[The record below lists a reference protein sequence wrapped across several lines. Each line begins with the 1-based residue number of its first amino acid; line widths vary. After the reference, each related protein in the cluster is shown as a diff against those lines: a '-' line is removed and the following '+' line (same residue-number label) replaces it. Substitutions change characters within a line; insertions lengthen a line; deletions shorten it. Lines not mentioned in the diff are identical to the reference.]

1 MYFKNVRTLEE
12 LKKQYRVLAM
22 KNHPDKGGD
31 VEIMKAINAEYDEL
45 FKRVKDIHVNA
56 KGETYTKETTEAPNE
71 FRDIID
77 KLMKM
82 VGVHIELIGSF
93 IWLSGNTKPFKDI
106 LKELGFKWSKGKSM
120 WYKAPE
126 GYRRKTR
133 TNHSIDDIRDMFGVR
148 FEADGYGR
156 TMLQA

>member
-56 KGETYTKETTEAPNE
+56 QGETYTKETTEAPNE

-106 LKELGFKWSKGKSM
+106 LKELGFKWSKNKSM

-133 TNHSIDDIRDMFGVR
+133 ANHSIDDIRDMFGVQ